1 MDENVANA
9 PDNANVANAPD
20 NEWWCYGPGG
30 GGMMMMGESGE
41 PMMKHDRG
49 WK

>member
-1 MDENVANA
+1 MACKGICVQHRAGRPPRIEIGRG
-9 PDNANVANAPD
+9 
-20 NEWWCYGPGG
+20 GPSG
-30 GGMMMMGESGE
+30 GGMMMMGESGSG

>member
-1 MDENVANA
+1 MDENAANA
-9 PDNANVANAPD
+9 PDNASGGAN
-20 NEWWCYGPGG
+20 GPGG

-41 PMMKHDRG
+41 PMMKHDRA

>member
-1 MDENVANA
+1 MHQIMHSGGAN
-9 PDNANVANAPD
+9 
-20 NEWWCYGPGG
+20 GPGG
-30 GGMMMMGESGE
+30 GGMMMMMGESGE

>member
-1 MDENVANA
+1 MHSGGAN
-9 PDNANVANAPD
+9 
-20 NEWWCYGPGG
+20 GPGG
-30 GGMMMMGESGE
+30 GGMMMMMGESGE